1 MKLIKRVG
9 LLTMFAF
16 AVAGPVQADVIFKTC
31 AWIEK
36 NGAVLSSAP
45 EGCYIQHEVG
55 KRSLKDRLEAAKP
68 EPCSGL
74 LWSDEGK
81 IFMSIGGKTDE
92 RSFVVARQCRKP

>member
-55 KRSLKDRLEAAKP
+55 KRSLKDRLEAA
-68 EPCSGL
+68 CHARRSGAQAWL
-74 LWSDEGK
+74 VRRRG
-81 IFMSIGGKTDE
+81 
-92 RSFVVARQCRKP
+92 R